1 MSSQSNQKVFR
12 VITPRFDQK
21 YSRWIDALE
30 AANSLMPE
38 CKSLLEDIRI
48 YFGEEIIWV
57 YSRSHK
63 YPQYIGPGM
72 YNKLANLFIQE
83 TLEEEQ
89 KGNS

>member
-1 MSSQSNQKVFR
+1 MFR
-12 VITPRFDQK
+12 VITPRFDRQ

-30 AANSLMPE
+30 AANSLIPE
-38 CKSLLEDIRI
+38 CKSLLEDVRI
-48 YFGEEIIWV
+48 YLEDEMIWV
-57 YSRSHK
+57 YSLSHK

-89 KGNS
+89 GKQRE

>member
-1 MSSQSNQKVFR
+1 MFR
-12 VITPRFDQK
+12 VITPKFDQQ
-21 YSRWIDALE
+21 YSRWTDALE
-30 AANSLMPE
+30 SANSLIPE

-48 YFGEEIIWV
+48 YYGEEIIWV

-63 YPQYIGPGM
+63 YPQYIGAGT

-89 KGNS
+89 D